1 MEPDQKPNV
10 IYQDVSID
18 DQSRIREFW
27 WMMAM
32 VVCLVMLGDECGSWM
47 DIERDGYIPYEG
59 LLEQRN
65 DRFRWTFPLI
75 ASRLTEM
82 TL

>member
-1 MEPDQKPNV
+1 VAAMEPDQKPNV

-32 VVCLVMLGDECGSWM
+32 VDDGYGGLLGDAG
-47 DIERDGYIPYEG
+47 
-59 LLEQRN
+59 
-65 DRFRWTFPLI
+65 
-75 ASRLTEM
+75 
-82 TL
+82 